1 MADRARALERKKNKE
16 SLTSRLLQR
25 PERWELH
32 SAGVMEPEVPTN
44 SQEPECQTVRA
55 RIKEKRQRQEQS
67 DGRKPDFNTKIDNKG
82 TMSRS
87 QMAQELEAAELARQ
101 RELTIRR
108 LAHHLKNRPPKE
120 KILEKNI
127 IPSFVNSLTGK
138 EYYVLHSNDFHSPG
152 KPLGVKT
159 PNRFHKT
166 DFEQCQAAI
175 TVVVNKRLES

>member
-1 MADRARALERKKNKE
+1 MTSFMLPTDSSVMRSRRESAAILQKKLAIRPSQSQLEQERILVSKMADRARALERKKNQE

-55 RIKEKRQRQEQS
+55 RIREKRQRQEQS

-87 QMAQELEAAELARQ
+87 QMVQELEAAELARQ

-108 LAHHLKNRPPKE
+108 
-120 KILEKNI
+120 
-127 IPSFVNSLTGK
+127 
-138 EYYVLHSNDFHSPG
+138 
-152 KPLGVKT
+152 
-159 PNRFHKT
+159 
-166 DFEQCQAAI
+166 
-175 TVVVNKRLES
+175 